1 MRRVFGAAQSVRV
14 PFVDWAVE
22 QNLSGP
28 ESSGPRMTLRD
39 VTATDWSAADP
50 LTTLEMIML
59 ERILPNNEHVLERML
74 RVVIGLGAIAMAF
87 VGPQTPWGWVGLVPL
102 ATGILGS
109 CPLYTLF
116 GISTCKVRA
125 KA

>member
-1 MRRVFGAAQSVRV
+1 
-14 PFVDWAVE
+14 
-22 QNLSGP
+22 
-28 ESSGPRMTLRD
+28 
-39 VTATDWSAADP
+39 
-50 LTTLEMIML
+50 ML
-59 ERILPNNEHVLERML
+59 ERILPNNEHVLERMV
-74 RVVIGLGAIAMAF
+74 RVVIGLALITMAF